1 VNRIQAIFDPSC
13 RRGLPGLRV
22 ALLASAASATF
33 VTTCLTPLAGFAA
46 TGIRFQ
52 TSVSESDFRR
62 DYPYAALTPAG
73 NGLYYGTTVYGGFNN
88 KGAIFLFD
96 SATGLINPP
105 PNFNGNYFEN
115 DSSNGAN
122 PQAALTA
129 AGNGLFYGTTTAGGA
144 NNKGAIFLFDS
155 ATGSITLQDSFS
167 GSNGAIP
174 QAALTAAGNGL
185 FYGTTEEGGA
195 NDEGAIFEFNSAT
208 GSITLKDSF
217 SGSNGAIPVAA
228 LTAAGN
234 GLYYGTTIYGG
245 ANNQGAIFEFN
256 SATGLITLKDSFA
269 ADYSNGANPT
279 AALTAAGNGLYYGT
293 TSHGGAN
300 DNGAIFEFDSA
311 TGSITLKDSFA
322 ADSSNGANPYA
333 ALAAAGNGLYY
344 GTTFYGGANDN
355 GAIFEFNSATGL
367 ITLKDSF
374 AADYSNGA
382 YPYAALT
389 AAGNGLFYGTTVRG
403 GDYNSGVIFSFSD
416 SVPGPLPVVGIG
428 AAFGWSRQL
437 RRRVAQASPRKA

>member
-1 VNRIQAIFDPSC
+1 MNRIQAIFDPSC

-62 DYPYAALTPAG
+62 DNPYAALTPAG
-73 NGLYYGTTVYGGFNN
+73 NGLYYGTSVNGGPNG
-88 KGAIFLFD
+88 KGAIFEFN
-96 SATGLINPP
+96 SATGLITP
-105 PNFNGNYFEN
+105 NGNYFESN
-115 DSSNGAN
+115 STNGAN
-122 PQAALTA
+122 PYAALTA
-129 AGNGLFYGTTTAGGA
+129 AGNGLFYGTTTYGGA
-144 NNKGAIFLFDS
+144 NGKGAIFLFDS
-155 ATGSITLQDSFS
+155 ATGSITLQDSFI
-167 GSNGAIP
+167 GSNGANP
-174 QAALTAAGNGL
+174 YAALTAAGNGL
-185 FYGTTEEGGA
+185 FYGTTKGGGA
-195 NDEGAIFEFNSAT
+195 N
-208 GSITLKDSF
+208 
-217 SGSNGAIPVAA
+217 
-228 LTAAGN
+228 GN
-234 GLYYGTTIYGG
+234 
-245 ANNQGAIFEFN
+245 GAIFEFN

-269 ADYSNGANPT
+269 ANYSNGARPY
-279 AALTAAGNGLYYGT
+279 AALTAAGNGLFYGT
-293 TSHGGAN
+293 TSDGYYGT
-300 DNGAIFEFDSA
+300 GAIFEFNSA
-311 TGSITLKDSFA
+311 TGLITLKDSFAANYSNGARPYAALTAAGNGLFYGTTSDGYYGTGAIFEFNSATGLITLKDSFA

>member
-1 VNRIQAIFDPSC
+1 MNRIQAIFDPSC

-62 DYPYAALTPAG
+62 DNPYAALTPAG
-73 NGLYYGTTVYGGFNN
+73 NGLYYGTSVNGG
-88 KGAIFLFD
+88 
-96 SATGLINPP
+96 
-105 PNFNGNYFEN
+105 PNG
-115 DSSNGAN
+115 
-122 PQAALTA
+122 
-129 AGNGLFYGTTTAGGA
+129 
-144 NNKGAIFLFDS
+144 KGAIFLFDS
-155 ATGSITLQDSFS
+155 ATGSITLQDSFI
-167 GSNGAIP
+167 GSNGANP
-174 QAALTAAGNGL
+174 YAALTAAGNGL
-185 FYGTTEEGGA
+185 FYGTTKGGGA
-195 NDEGAIFEFNSAT
+195 NGNGAIFEFNSAT

-217 SGSNGAIPVAA
+217 AADYSNGARPYAA

-234 GLYYGTTIYGG
+234 GLFYGTTSDGYYGT
-245 ANNQGAIFEFN
+245 GAIFEFN

-269 ADYSNGANPT
+269 EDSSNGADPY
-279 AALTAAGNGLYYGT
+279 AALTAAGNGL
-293 TSHGGAN
+293 
-300 DNGAIFEFDSA
+300 F
-311 TGSITLKDSFA
+311 
-322 ADSSNGANPYA
+322 
-333 ALAAAGNGLYY
+333 Y

-374 AADYSNGA
+374 AADASNGA
-382 YPYAALT
+382 NPYAALT
-389 AAGNGLFYGTTVRG
+389 AAGNGLFYGTTLNG
-403 GDYNSGVIFSFSD
+403 GFYNSGVIFSFSD